1 MLRRRGETVDRG
13 EVCVGVERCGL
24 EGFRKGGEDF
34 IYLFFFFQ
42 RERER
47 ELDSWG
53 YRMNEN
59 ENLSDKFYFS
69 VEMINGRFEI
79 SRR

>member
-1 MLRRRGETVDRG
+1 MDRG

-42 RERER
+42 RERKRVKFVGISNER
-47 ELDSWG
+47 
-53 YRMNEN
+53 
-59 ENLSDKFYFS
+59 KF
-69 VEMINGRFEI
+69 IR
-79 SRR
+79 